1 MSLAASH
8 DCMAKNFMTS
18 QTPTHASCDHE
29 PAKPFCKADAPRR
42 GSGLMTVP
50 GLGNMAL
57 RAADGPA
64 SCLPCEP
71 DAFRPCQ
78 YFWMHGKF
86 EACIGSMYGHDCL
99 DEAIPGI
106 HAGLSGIHAG
116 LYFHSSHFTCRAS
129 LARIFSFVMHS
140 AIKKNMVEIIFL
152 YYKILVSHG
161 Y

>member
-1 MSLAASH
+1 
-8 DCMAKNFMTS
+8 
-18 QTPTHASCDHE
+18 
-29 PAKPFCKADAPRR
+29 
-42 GSGLMTVP
+42 MTVP

-140 AIKKNMVEIIFL
+140 AIKKIWLKLFSYTI
-152 YYKILVSHG
+152 KILVSHG